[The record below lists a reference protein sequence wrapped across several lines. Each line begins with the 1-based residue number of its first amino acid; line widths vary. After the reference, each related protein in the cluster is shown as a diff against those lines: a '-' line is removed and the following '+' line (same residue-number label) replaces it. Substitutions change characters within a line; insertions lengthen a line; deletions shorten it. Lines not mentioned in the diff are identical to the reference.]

1 MQPDKFTY
9 TIQYQDVDE
18 QRRLRLYTLENY
30 LLNSA
35 GLSADL
41 HGFGVKYLHPQH
53 LTWVL
58 TNLSLLIHTLP
69 APGDEMVVE
78 TWVQEHIH
86 TLSIRN
92 FRIYINGTLQ
102 GEARSVWAVLN
113 TDDRTIQNVFHLP
126 AFQLDQPGEAL
137 DIPRPARHIPIT
149 HPDLETTYRI
159 AYSDIDYNGHCNSC
173 KYLEHLLNLYA
184 PIGSIDASG
193 DAGALA
199 RGNTGDAGALARG
212 NAGDA
217 GALARGNEYCYNG
230 THTLRLDLRYAR
242 EVYKNDQV
250 RIIYAKQ
257 QNPTLDNTT
266 SPNNTPSPTLHC
278 YDIYTPTGELSCSA
292 IISTI

>member
-35 GLSADL
+35 GLSADS

-58 TNLSLLIHTLP
+58 TNLSLLIHALP
-69 APGDEMVVE
+69 SPGDEMIVE

-113 TDDRTIQNVFHLP
+113 TDDRTIQNVLHLP

-137 DIPRPARHIPIT
+137 NIPRPTRHIPIT

-173 KYLEHLLNLYA
+173 KYLEHFLNLYA
-184 PIGSIDASG
+184 PI
-193 DAGALA
+193 
-199 RGNTGDAGALARG
+199 
-212 NAGDA
+212 
-217 GALARGNEYCYNG
+217 EYTN
-230 THTLRLDLRYAR
+230 TLRLDLRYAR

-257 QNPTLDNTT
+257 QSPTL
-266 SPNNTPSPTLHC
+266 NNTASPKDTTSPTLHC
-278 YDIYTPTGELSCSA
+278 YDIYTPSGELSCSA

>member
-69 APGDEMVVE
+69 SPGDEMVVE

-113 TDDRTIQNVFHLP
+113 TDDRTIQNVLHLP

-149 HPDLETTYRI
+149 NPDLETTYRI

-184 PIGSIDASG
+184 PFENIDASG
-193 DAGALA
+193 DADALA
-199 RGNTGDAGALARG
+199 RGNTEDAGT
-212 NAGDA
+212 
-217 GALARGNEYCYNG
+217 LARGNEYCNNENYENNA
-230 THTLRLDLRYAR
+230 HTLRLDLRYAR

-257 QNPTLDNTT
+257 QSQTLNNTA
-266 SPNNTPSPTLHC
+266 SPNDTPSHTLHC
-278 YDIYTPTGELSCSA
+278 YDIYTPSGELSCSA